1 MDYKVEE
8 LIEKL
13 TKIKK
18 DGYSYVTIQEI
29 DVEEDEREDFEE
41 NLAYGYM
48 TFEAIDD
55 YGYVGIDYEEVRV
68 VSDEEIEKYAKRN
81 KK

>member
-1 MDYKVEE
+1 MDYKVDE

-13 TKIKK
+13 SKIKK

-29 DVEEDEREDFEE
+29 EVEEDEREDFEE

-68 VSDEEIEKYAKRN
+68 VPEEEIEKYAKRN

>member
-13 TKIKK
+13 TQIKK

-29 DVEEDEREDFEE
+29 EIEEDEREDFEE

-55 YGYVGIDYEEVRV
+55 YGYVGMDYEQVRV
-68 VSDEEIEKYAKRN
+68 VPEEEIEKYAKRN